1 MGICILSKLV
11 LKTAAVTLAA
21 IIFLCALIFGAFVLF
36 RPVSLARLFEGA
48 GNDSAAAYFYIRS
61 YEKTGDF
68 EELALL
74 CEKIDEHDMSEDAAK
89 YLSLFIENEKFADY
103 CEEYDAKYSSYY
115 SAREA
120 AYGRLT
126 VSIYLSEGIESALL
140 KAKQLCEGN
149 YSEYNPF
156 YWLITDGSLSFS
168 ETDVASIKTA
178 LRGIECDESER
189 EFLERDIALAEE
201 LSAK

>member
-1 MGICILSKLV
+1 MSKLV

-68 EELALL
+68 SDLALL
-74 CEKIDEHDMSEDAAK
+74 CEKIDEHDRAEDAAK

-103 CEEYDAKYSSYY
+103 CEEYDSKYSSAY

-126 VSIYLSEGIESALL
+126 VSIYLSEGIDSAIL
-140 KAKQLCEGN
+140 KAKLLCEGN

-168 ETDVASIKTA
+168 EAEVAAIRTA
-178 LRGIECDESER
+178 LGEIECDESER
-189 EFLERDIALAEE
+189 EFLERDIALAGE